1 MAPQPKALVSN
12 PDGATC
18 AVGSCGACKAKSWL
32 FKLDDNDQRSWMC
45 GGSSMSAHRTLKAK
59 GEWTLW
65 DGAELAPLREP
76 DVIVVADGARDTNSP
91 TADLAI
97 LFTST
102 THPLERYATRD
113 GDEDVQKMLPDFW
126 YDGIKFDKEVP
137 YYPNQYPLYDDDARA
152 AQRAVNGLRFRVRI
166 LRRRSPSPSRRR
178 RASGRWRSGSSRC
191 ASWSRPFTRRSA
203 RRSRR

>member
-59 GEWTLW
+59 GEWKLW